1 MNNDNMEMIQETV
14 ETGME
19 VATEVANVAKSNDG
33 LKKVGIGAGLL
44 VAGALACKGI
54 ELAINFGKSKLEE
67 RKQKKNET
75 KTKKAEVSE
84 EKTES
89 VEN

>member
-33 LKKVGIGAGLL
+33 LKKVGIGTGLL

-54 ELAINFGKSKLEE
+54 EWAINFGKSKLEE

-75 KTKKAEVSE
+75 KKAEVSE

>member
-14 ETGME
+14 ETGMG
-19 VATEVANVAKSNDG
+19 VATEVANVAKSNDS
-33 LKKVGIGAGLL
+33 LKKVGIGTGLL

-54 ELAINFGKSKLEE
+54 EWAINFGKSKLEE

>member
-33 LKKVGIGAGLL
+33 LKKVGIGTGLL

-54 ELAINFGKSKLEE
+54 EWAINFGKSKLEE

-75 KTKKAEVSE
+75 KKAEVSE
-84 EKTES
+84 GKTES

>member
-1 MNNDNMEMIQETV
+1 MNDETKMEMIQETV

-19 VATEVANVAKSNDG
+19 VATEVANVAKSNDS
-33 LKKVGIGAGLL
+33 LKKVGIGTGLL

-54 ELAINFGKSKLEE
+54 EWAINFGKSKLEE

-75 KTKKAEVSE
+75 KKAEVSE